1 MGAGTRQTLMKK
13 WKWDREREETSKD
26 AFSNNYCSGSLWL
39 SIWETLEDTVEFES
53 FPSWGEETESPYPS
67 VNGWGYSQGYSKIF
81 PACPIHPP
89 PISDWKPMDSLYS
102 CLHRTHWHLDIWC
115 PANMGGVPTAS
126 TKIFEIYFSVFCE
139 LGIKFYIFIWIT
151 KFSQL
156 FIEYLSYPSCS
167 EVPFLP

>member
-67 VNGWGYSQGYSKIF
+67 VWLRLLPGILTPRYFLRALYTRPPSVIESPQIVYIVACIGHIGILTFDAQRIWVGYPQYLLRYVKFIF
-81 PACPIHPP
+81 
-89 PISDWKPMDSLYS
+89 
-102 CLHRTHWHLDIWC
+102 
-115 PANMGGVPTAS
+115 
-126 TKIFEIYFSVFCE
+126 
-139 LGIKFYIFIWIT
+139 
-151 KFSQL
+151 L
-156 FIEYLSYPSCS
+156 FFVS
-167 EVPFLP
+167 

>member
-1 MGAGTRQTLMKK
+1 M
-13 WKWDREREETSKD
+13 
-26 AFSNNYCSGSLWL
+26 LWVTVIIHL
-39 SIWETLEDTVEFES
+39 GNARGHCRIWEFS
-53 FPSWGEETESPYPS
+53 FLRRR
-67 VNGWGYSQGYSKIF
+67 NGKSISICMAEATPRDINSKIF

-89 PISDWKPMDSLYS
+89 PISDWKPTDSLYS

-115 PANMGGVPTAS
+115 PANMGGVPTVS
-126 TKIFEIYFSVFCE
+126 TKICEIYFSVFCE
-139 LGIKFYIFIWIT
+139 LGIKFYIFILIT